1 MAVASWHVY
10 VDWDGSSDPTDAA
23 RKDIA
28 ASPFK
33 VKQITINRGKSVD
46 FSRYVAGQA
55 EVVVSNPYGY
65 FDSESPGIVEADGS
79 VGGIRTTLANNQPV
93 VDADRFFATPTAAG
107 QAYAQSFQNAAARLV
122 DRIDLR
128 MKRTGAPGG
137 TVTLT
142 LYTNSA
148 GVPGAKRDNYSTS
161 RAVAISSI
169 STSYEWVMFTFERP
183 VNLLASTTYH
193 AVVTTSS
200 YTRAAGTA
208 ELAWGYNTTSYTGG
222 APTTYDGT
230 TWTALT
236 ATEDFKFRVTANDV
250 QVGRRCWIM
259 AEYSG
264 TEYPRFYGKLKACIP
279 KPGATE
285 QEAYLLF
292 EDLFAEFARKEITVG
307 VTSNR
312 IVADQSAGSAITD
325 VLTDM
330 GITSTNWSVGDED
343 EVIPYLFFQRTN
355 GQQALESLTEMACG
369 FHFIQPA
376 PSGTWWKYVW
386 RARHYE
392 YTAASVETWDRSL
405 YQDMGVE
412 HRMEEL
418 DDQYN
423 RVIAVANPRKQGA
436 VQDVWQYGALPEVWS
451 ASESRNI
458 RADFTDPCT
467 SLTTPVAGVDY
478 PTGWTVGV
486 TFYGVHADLVV
497 TAPASVSTLTE
508 LKIRGTPVQPQPQV
522 SAVANDTDS
531 QAMIAAM
538 LGGDG
543 VLLGPPI
550 DNDYIQTYK
559 SAHRAA
565 ATMLDRSK
573 RKFPDLTV
581 TRSNRLGYPS
591 ILERVVAEVVTITA
605 GTIGVAGRTNI
616 GVNGT
621 YMIESLEETITD
633 GGQYHFVTYRCR
645 KLGIVSSVLWVLGT
659 SALGTETVLAP

>member
-1 MAVASWHVY
+1 MG
-10 VDWDGSSDPTDAA
+10 D
-23 RKDIA
+23 
-28 ASPFK
+28 
-33 VKQITINRGKSVD
+33 
-46 FSRYVAGQA
+46 
-55 EVVVSNPYGY
+55 
-65 FDSESPGIVEADGS
+65 
-79 VGGIRTTLANNQPV
+79 
-93 VDADRFFATPTAAG
+93 
-107 QAYAQSFQNAAARLV
+107 
-122 DRIDLR
+122 
-128 MKRTGAPGG
+128 
-137 TVTLT
+137 
-142 LYTNSA
+142 
-148 GVPGAKRDNYSTS
+148 VP
-161 RAVAISSI
+161 
-169 STSYEWVMFTFERP
+169 FERP
-183 VNLLASTTYH
+183 VNLLASATYH

-208 ELAWGYNTTSYTGG
+208 ELSWGSNGATGFDGGHGETYNGTAWSWMNNGIANPSFETNTTGWAGLNSTTIARITTDSYDGSACLQVDPPGSVGTEGAICGGG
-222 APTTYDGT
+222 ATAASASTAYTFRVGIKGTAGLEYVLAWDENDGGGGYLRT
-230 TWTALT
+230 QASAAQAISGSDWNWFTLAASTGASTASVNLYIYHNAVN
-236 ATEDFKFRVTANDV
+236 ATRFYLDKAQFSADSAPQGDFKFRVTANDV

-355 GQQALESLTEMACG
+355 GQAALEALTEMACG
-369 FHFIQPA
+369 FHFIKPA
-376 PSGTWWKYVW
+376 PSGTWWKYIW
-386 RARHYE
+386 RSRHYE
-392 YTAASVETWDRSL
+392 YTATSEETWDRSL

-436 VQDVWQYGALPEVWS
+436 VQDVWQYGALPERWS

-467 SLTTPVAGVDY
+467 SLTTPVEGVDY
-478 PTGWTVGV
+478 PTGWTVV
-486 TFYGVHADLVV
+486 ATFYGVHADLVV
-497 TAPASVSTLTE
+497 TAPASASTLTE

-522 SAVANDTDS
+522 SAVANDTDE
-531 QAMIAAM
+531 QAAVAAM

-550 DNDYIQTYK
+550 DNDYIQHYR

-565 ATMLDRSK
+565 ATMVDRSK
-573 RKFPDLTV
+573 RKFPDLV
-581 TRSNRLGYPS
+581 ITRSNRLGYPS
-591 ILERVVAEVVTITA
+591 ILEREIGDVVTITA
-605 GTIGVAGRTNI
+605 GDIGTAGRTNI

-633 GGQYHFVTYRCR
+633 GGQYHFVQYRCR